1 MLHPSFWG
9 QGFASEATK
18 VYIDH
23 MWKVRPELK
32 FINADVD
39 PRNQP
44 SLALLERFGFVRTG
58 FAENTFLTHIGWCG
72 SVYLTL
78 KRLEDGNKERDVY

>member
-1 MLHPSFWG
+1 MLHPSLLG
-9 QGFASEATK
+9 QGFASEAMK
-18 VYIDH
+18 VYINH

-44 SLALLERFGFVRTG
+44 ALTLLERSGFVRTG
-58 FAENTFLTHIGWCG
+58 SAGNTFLTHMGWCG

-78 KRLEDGNKERDVY
+78 ERLDGGNKGRDVY